1 MKGKDILQGLEY
13 IGDDLIE
20 NAEFGQFP
28 TEEQETRKT
37 RRPIRRPLLVAALI
51 ALLFLLAGCSVVY
64 AVYVLRMGSVKI
76 GTGTA
81 QRDYSLVDGVYVE
94 DPHTVDTTTLTLAG
108 LEGSNAY
115 KACADYYAFNT
126 EYQANGEQM
135 RSEGTLP
142 ENYWDDYGNV
152 MYEKGLE
159 LAEKY
164 GLKPEGQSL
173 SFRTTRNLCNALGV
187 ERFIRDNQGIG
198 ADINAGG
205 CYDTGNFWLNMSF
218 RFPENSGYDV
228 TYSLGALHWNRYDC
242 FSPDYV
248 TLEDNGDWVER
259 SYTTASGNTV
269 LILRSPNQERGY
281 ILCDRGDAMMSLRLD
296 VNPEFYSEAG
306 GVVSVER
313 EYMTDEQLNLVAD
326 TIDFAISPRIPT
338 QADVDAQALPPQ
350 EATQDGYT
358 LRLKSVE
365 TDGYVARVLISV
377 TAPEGVDIENLKIGT
392 DRTSFTTA
400 GRQSRHGGGGL
411 SAVVADGDGLANT
424 IDLLAEYYESFQD
437 GLRPFELGATWD
449 LGIIDL
455 YADKRSASSQI
466 LAEGE
471 WHFSIT
477 FDETNTDY
485 RELELLSSPITMTG
499 SVGWLADGTDVL
511 MDFPIASF
519 KLRKFSSEITRDTA
533 AETEEQRAEAEMC
546 DPEFYAW
553 RGHLTYAVTKDGTQI
568 QLLPDRNCD
577 PIDLAQV
584 DYVLLAD
591 GRKLPVS

>member
-28 TEEQETRKT
+28 AEEQETRKT

-76 GTGTA
+76 GAGTA

-115 KACADYYAFNT
+115 KACADFYAFKT
-126 EYQANGEQM
+126 EYTAQGEEM
-135 RSEGTLP
+135 GKAGTLP

-164 GLKPEGQSL
+164 SLKPEGQSL

-187 ERFIRDNQGIG
+187 ERFIRDNQRIG
-198 ADINAGG
+198 VDIDSGG

-218 RFPENSGYDV
+218 RFPEDSGYDV

-338 QADVDAQALPPQ
+338 QADVDAQAQPPQ

-424 IDLLAEYYESFQD
+424 IDILAEYYESFQD

-553 RGHLTYAVTKDGTQI
+553 RGHLTYAVMKDGAQI

>member
-28 TEEQETRKT
+28 AGEQETRKP
-37 RRPIRRPLLVAALI
+37 RRRIRRPLLAAALI
-51 ALLFLLAGCSVVY
+51 ALLLLLAGCSVVY

-115 KACADYYAFNT
+115 KACADFYAFKT
-126 EYQANGEQM
+126 EYTAQGEEM
-135 RSEGTLP
+135 GKAGTLP
-142 ENYWDDYGNV
+142 ENFWEDYGNV

-198 ADINAGG
+198 ADIDSGG
-205 CYDTGNFWLNMSF
+205 CYDSGNFWLNMSF
-218 RFPENSGYDV
+218 RFPEGSGYDV

-338 QADVDAQALPPQ
+338 QADVDAQAQPPQ

-411 SAVVADGDGLANT
+411 RAVVADGDGLANT
-424 IDLLAEYYESFQD
+424 TDLLAEFYETFQD

-455 YADKRSASSQI
+455 YDERSASSRI

-553 RGHLTYAVTKDGTQI
+553 RGHFIYAVMKDGTQI
-568 QLLPDRNCD
+568 QLLPDGNCA

>member
-1 MKGKDILQGLEY
+1 MNGKDILQGLEY

-20 NAEFGQFP
+20 KAEFGQFP
-28 TEEQETRKT
+28 AEEQETRKP
-37 RRPIRRPLLVAALI
+37 RRPIRRPLLAAALI
-51 ALLFLLAGCSVVY
+51 ALLLLLAGCSVVY

-76 GTGTA
+76 ETGTA

-94 DPHTVDTTTLTLAG
+94 GPHTVDTTALTLAG

-115 KACADYYAFNT
+115 KACADFYTFKT
-126 EYQANGEQM
+126 EYTTQGEEM
-135 RSEGTLP
+135 GKAGTLP
-142 ENYWDDYGNV
+142 ENFWDDYGNV

-164 GLKPEGQSL
+164 SLKPEGQSL

-198 ADINAGG
+198 VDIDSGG

-218 RFPENSGYDV
+218 RFPEDSGYDV
-228 TYSLGALHWNRYDC
+228 TYSLGSLRWNRYDC

-269 LILRSPNQERGY
+269 LILRAPSQERGY

-296 VNPEFYSEAG
+296 VNPEFYSEVG
-306 GVVSVER
+306 GAVSVER

-338 QADVDAQALPPQ
+338 QADVDAQAQTPQ

-358 LRLKSVE
+358 LQLKSVE
-365 TDGYVARVLISV
+365 TDGYVARILISV

-400 GRQSRHGGGGL
+400 GRQSRYGGGGL
-411 SAVVADGDGLANT
+411 SAVADGDGLANT
-424 IDLLAEYYESFQD
+424 TDLLAEYYEVFQD

-455 YADKRSASSQI
+455 FADQWGASSQI

-477 FDETNTDY
+477 FDESNTDY

-553 RGHLTYAVTKDGTQI
+553 RGHLTYAVMKDGTQI
-568 QLLPDRNCD
+568 QLLPDGNCA
-577 PIDLAQV
+577 PIDLTQV

>member
-28 TEEQETRKT
+28 SEEQETRKP

-115 KACADYYAFNT
+115 KACADFYAFKT
-126 EYQANGEQM
+126 EYTAQGEEM
-135 RSEGTLP
+135 GKAGTLP
-142 ENYWDDYGNV
+142 ENFWDDYGNV

-164 GLKPEGQSL
+164 SLKPEGQSL

-198 ADINAGG
+198 ADIDAGG

-296 VNPEFYSEAG
+296 VNPEFYSDAG

-338 QADVDAQALPPQ
+338 QADVDAQAQPPQ

-365 TDGYVARVLISV
+365 TDGYVTRVLISV

-424 IDLLAEYYESFQD
+424 IDILAEYYESFQD

-553 RGHLTYAVTKDGTQI
+553 RGHLTYAVMKDGTQI

-577 PIDLAQV
+577 HIDLAQV

>member
-28 TEEQETRKT
+28 AEEQETRKT

-187 ERFIRDNQGIG
+187 ERFIRDNQGTG
-198 ADINAGG
+198 ADIDAGG

-546 DPEFYAW
+546 DPEFYVW
-553 RGHLTYAVTKDGTQI
+553 RGHLTYAVMKDGTQI

>member
-28 TEEQETRKT
+28 AGEQETRKP
-37 RRPIRRPLLVAALI
+37 RRRIRRPLLAAALI
-51 ALLFLLAGCSVVY
+51 ALLLLLAGCSVVY

-115 KACADYYAFNT
+115 KACADFYAFKT
-126 EYQANGEQM
+126 EYTAQGEEM
-135 RSEGTLP
+135 GKAGTLP
-142 ENYWDDYGNV
+142 ENFWEDYGNV

-198 ADINAGG
+198 VDIDSGG

-218 RFPENSGYDV
+218 RFPEDSGYDV

-338 QADVDAQALPPQ
+338 QADVDAQAQPPQ

-411 SAVVADGDGLANT
+411 RAVVADGDGLANT
-424 IDLLAEYYESFQD
+424 TDLLAEFYETFQD

-455 YADKRSASSQI
+455 YDERSASSRI

-553 RGHLTYAVTKDGTQI
+553 RGHFIYAVMKDGTQI
-568 QLLPDRNCD
+568 QLLPDGNCA